1 MRQSTRLL
9 LLLCLPALCFAATVY
24 RWVDADGVVHF
35 SDQPQPGAVKIQIR
49 EPQSYT
55 PAPTPAAGRVTPNT
69 KPQNEPHDY
78 QSCAVSVPGG
88 GGDQTLMNADSVT
101 ITVQMQPVLHQG
113 DQLIVQLDGTNLTPL
128 NSTRYEISPI
138 DRGGHVVSAVV
149 RSAAGDVL
157 CQSPVVNFFV
167 HQPSVLGPKPH

>member
-1 MRQSTRLL
+1 MHQATRLL
-9 LLLCLPALCFAATVY
+9 LLLCLPALCWAATVY

-55 PAPTPAAGRVTPNT
+55 PAPTPTPGKPAPNAR
-69 KPQNEPHDY
+69 PQNEPHDY
-78 QSCAVSVPGG
+78 QNCAVSIP
-88 GGDQTLMNADSVT
+88 GGDQTLMNVDSVT
-101 ITVQMQPVLHQG
+101 ITVQLQPALHQG

-128 NSTRYEISPI
+128 NSTRYQISPI
-138 DRGGHVVSAVV
+138 DRGEHVASAIV

-157 CQSPVVNFFV
+157 CQSPMLNFNV